1 MSIKGVGQNAKHE
14 RVDESE
20 SGGVNFKINKGLVPL
35 EYDHTIYSTYI
46 PLFVLKHITCLVTKI
61 TISGSSGKSLS
72 RRNI

>member
-35 EYDHTIYSTYI
+35 EYDHTTHISHF
-46 PLFVLKHITCLVTKI
+46 LF
-61 TISGSSGKSLS
+61 
-72 RRNI
+72 